1 MYNMSRNTPSPTKPF
16 GNLWKS
22 KRNNVSLILME
33 EGGDDTDNV

>member
-1 MYNMSRNTPSPTKPF
+1 MYNMSRNKPF